1 MTRVSTRVIYTLVL
15 TLGLGCSSG
24 GGGDD
29 GDDPQDDDAFLTIVG
44 DTNLFVDLGQTQQL
58 RVKYHDRDGNPLAG
72 NVSFRLMGN
81 TAGSLLSSSMDGTDS
96 SGHADVVLTG
106 GQQATFRV
114 VAEADS
120 AASVEW
126 RVTVG
131 QGAGVLDLAGSYSLD
146 SQFDMATGLP
156 GDAGNVV
163 NAFIEMTDDPNDP
176 ASWLLDQLAES
187 LDSGILE
194 SALDLA
200 RPGLDA
206 LVNEEIISRSPN
218 LITMLRDVGND
229 LGQVA
234 RKFGLRSRYTV
245 TAAAGAFTAVH
256 EVTGIHWNVD
266 GVTHEYTA
274 AEVELGMVRAENI
287 ATMLVQNKVSI
298 AEHSLPLS
306 YGRIL
311 VFVLNH
317 VLIPSATPFAGSLED
332 LLLANVDC
340 DAIGWDV
347 YYEVNVG
354 SQSLYESACLSALDA
369 ASDALEDALRGVDGA
384 GSALVIKGDATPAD
398 MTGDGKVDRMMNGLW
413 EGSFRIGGESATLA
427 RPDQKFLGE
436 RVTTP

>member
-1 MTRVSTRVIYTLVL
+1 VSYTLVF

-24 GGGDD
+24 GGGGD
-29 GDDPQDDDAFLTIVG
+29 GGDPQDGDAYLTIVG
-44 DTNLFVDLGQTQQL
+44 DTNVLIDTGQNHQL
-58 RVKYHDRDGNPLAG
+58 RVKYHDDDGDPLAG
-72 NVSFRLMGN
+72 TVSFRLMGN
-81 TAGSLLSSSMDGTDS
+81 TAGSLLSGAMDGTDA
-96 SGHADVVLTG
+96 SGHADIVLTG

-114 VAEADS
+114 VAEADE
-120 AASVEW
+120 AAPVEW

-131 QGAGVLDLAGSYSLD
+131 QGGGVLDLAGAYSLD

-156 GDAGNVV
+156 GDVGNVV

-187 LDSGILE
+187 LDSGLLE

-206 LVNEEIISRSPN
+206 LVNEQIISHSPN
-218 LITMLRDVGND
+218 LVTMLRDVGND

-234 RKFGLRSRYTV
+234 RKFGLRTRYTV
-245 TAAAGAFTAVH
+245 TADAGGLRAVH

-266 GVTHEYTA
+266 EVTHEYTA
-274 AEVELGMVRAENI
+274 AEVELGTVRAENI
-287 ATMLVQNKVSI
+287 ATTLMQNKVNI

-317 VLIPSATPFAGSLED
+317 VIIPSATPFAGSLED
-332 LLLANVDC
+332 LLVANVDC

-347 YYEVNVG
+347 YYQVNLG

-369 ASDALEDALRGVDGA
+369 ASDALEDALRGVDGS

-398 MTGDGKVDRMMNGLW
+398 MTNDGKVDRLMNGLW
-413 EGSFRIGGESATLA
+413 EGSFRIGGASATLA